1 MAGTVP
7 LIGMPGPTE
16 LIILLV
22 IVLILF
28 GPGKLPGI
36 GEALGKGI
44 RSFKDSVKDSE
55 LPGETPREIDVTPA
69 SASMEAEEFDTT
81 PST

>member
-1 MAGTVP
+1 MSPTVP
-7 LIGMPGPTE
+7 LLGMPGPTE

-44 RSFKDSVKDSE
+44 KSFKDSVKDNE
-55 LPGETPREIDVTPA
+55 LPEETPREIDVTP
-69 SASMEAEEFDTT
+69 SASMEADEVEP
-81 PST
+81 PSQG

>member
-44 RSFKDSVKDSE
+44 RSFKDSVKDGD
-55 LPGETPREIDVTPA
+55 LPGETPREIDVTP
-69 SASMEAEEFDTT
+69 SASMEAEEVDST
-81 PST
+81 PSS